1 MSGALRY
8 SPSRDAYVLKG
19 VGRRIGPVFKLRQQ
33 SLSERSTDATLDEVA
48 LARDARDTD

>member
-19 VGRRIGPVFKLRQQ
+19 VGRRIGPVFKLIHQ
-33 SLSERSTDATLDEVA
+33 TDSQRWAAAASDEVA
-48 LARDARDTD
+48 LAREHREAY